1 MPAKRSHSQRRR
13 ISPQAVEL
21 FRRLQATE
29 DNAEWWALHSQ
40 LHDELQCL
48 PWEWPCIAAPDEP
61 CPYPHAQKEW
71 AQAQHLYTLLAA
83 AAR

>member
-1 MPAKRSHSQRRR
+1 MHNSWPEFTGGAFF
-13 ISPQAVEL
+13 SPRMLALKEV
-21 FRRLQATE
+21 FAFPSATT

-61 CPYPHAQKEW
+61 PYHPTQRGG
-71 AQAQHLYTLLAA
+71 TLSAK
-83 AAR
+83 